1 MSVLKI
7 ILVILL
13 MMLGCLIGVGLSA
26 QEFSYSEFKNEKD
39 ATRRI
44 EMGIESW
51 NYYLRNNLDSLRLL
65 GAEIMHKDSAILYP
79 IGVRNL
85 GSYYSRTNDIARG
98 IELLLEAREIF
109 SELNMQI
116 LLSETENELGNA
128 YFLLGNYNLSSRY
141 YFASIVHGS
150 VTSDVTASY
159 NGMIGFG
166 KTLAAIGDTSK
177 GVLFV
182 QEYLERCLRDEK
194 FESASD
200 ACGYLGTIAG
210 LSGKVELMSAYYR
223 RNSIYAGRSD
233 SKTHEANA
241 NTNRAIDFFT
251 QEKVDSS
258 LMLFRS
264 ALKLRQEV
272 GATRPIVESFY
283 NLAVLNIE
291 TGNLMD
297 AKTYAEKG
305 EELSEAS
312 GIRSWQLDCLTLLL
326 EVAEKNE
333 DADEVFQLEV
343 DIARIE
349 DELEKFKKLDNDILQ
364 LATSL
369 TSLEPKPVRKSYLGE
384 LVGIISILMTC
395 LLLLYQGRK
404 LV

>member
-1 MSVLKI
+1 MI
-7 ILVILL
+7 F
-13 MMLGCLIGVGLSA
+13 GCLIGGGLRA

-39 ATRRI
+39 SARRI

-51 NYYLRNNLDSLRLL
+51 NHYLRNNLDSLKLL
-65 GAEIMHKDSAILYP
+65 GSEIVHRDSAILYP
-79 IGVRNL
+79 IGIRNL
-85 GSYYSRTNDIARG
+85 GSYYSRTNDIPHG

-109 SELNMQI
+109 SGLNMQI

-200 ACGYLGTIAG
+200 ACGYLGMIAG
-210 LSGKVELMSAYYR
+210 LNGKIELMSAYYR
-223 RNSIYAGRSD
+223 RSGIYAGRSD

-291 TGNLMD
+291 TGNLVD
-297 AKTYAEKG
+297 AKIYAKKG
-305 EELSEAS
+305 EELSEAG
-312 GIRSWQLDCLTLLL
+312 GIRSWQLDCLILLL
-326 EVAEKNE
+326 EIAEKNE
-333 DADEVFQLEV
+333 DVDEAFQLKM

-349 DELEKFKKLDNDILQ
+349 DELEKFKKLDSDILE
-364 LATSL
+364 LAISL
-369 TSLEPKPVRKSYLGE
+369 TSLKPQPVRKSYLGE
-384 LVGIISILMTC
+384 LIGTISILLTC
-395 LLLLYQGRK
+395 LLLLYSDRK